1 MAGKFINSTL
11 CYIEKDGCYLM
22 LYRNK
27 KPDDP
32 CEGKW
37 VGVGGKFEP
46 GEDRD
51 TCLLREVREETG
63 LVLTRFRFRGVVHFV
78 SDTWPDEDMH
88 LYTADGFDGKDCFRH
103 MDNLPGGYEGESGFN
118 PERDPDN
125 TVTDLQSESFDC
137 DEGEL
142 CWIPK
147 ENVLKLN
154 LWEGDKYFLQP
165 LLEGQEKIEMTCR
178 YEGHSCVEV
187 HCN

>member
-1 MAGKFINSTL
+1 
-11 CYIEKDGCYLM
+11 M

-63 LVLTRFRFRGVVHFV
+63 LILTRYRFRGVVHFV

-88 LYTADGFDGKDCFRH
+88 LYTADGFDGEDCFRH
-103 MDNLPGGYEGESGFN
+103 MKNLPCGSKEETEFFSDKETSG
-118 PERDPDN
+118 DAAS
-125 TVTDLQSESFDC
+125 DLQPAYFDC

-165 LLEGQEKIEMTCR
+165 LLKGQDKIEMTCR
-178 YEGHSCVEV
+178 YEGHRCVEV

>member
-1 MAGKFINSTL
+1 
-11 CYIEKDGCYLM
+11 M

-118 PERDPDN
+118 SERDPDN